1 MIRLR
6 DGGAFFGKRIRMET
20 VHQILSNKILV
31 TAFLGYFIAQ
41 IAKAVIEA
49 IVDRSFS
56 PRRFFSGNGGM
67 PSSHASTVCALA
79 TMTALTLGVG
89 TYEFAFA
96 VVFAIVVMVDAS
108 GVRRETGNQA
118 VILNELMEY
127 FSKQRD
133 NPPDFSHDRLK
144 ELIGHTPLQV
154 QTGAALGIIIAVVTH
169 LLWK

>member
-1 MIRLR
+1 MNRPC
-6 DGGAFFGKRIRMET
+6 GCGAYFDTKVQMDT
-20 VHQILSNKILV
+20 LHQILSNKILI

-49 IVDRSFS
+49 VVDRTFS
-56 PRRFFSGNGGM
+56 VRRFFSGNGGM

-79 TMTALTLGVG
+79 TMTAFVRGLESF
-89 TYEFAFA
+89 EFAFT
-96 VVFAIVVMVDAS
+96 VIFAIVVMVDAS

-133 NPPDFSHDRLK
+133 NPPGFSHDRLK

-154 QTGAALGIIIAVVTH
+154 QTGAALGIIIAVVLH
-169 LLWK
+169 FLWP

>member
-1 MIRLR
+1 
-6 DGGAFFGKRIRMET
+6 MET
-20 VHQILSNKILV
+20 VRLILNNKILV

-41 IAKAVIEA
+41 IIKAIIEA
-49 IVDRSFS
+49 VMDRTFS
-56 PRRFFSGNGGM
+56 IRRLFSGNGGM

-79 TMTALTLGVG
+79 TMTALTAGVASF
-89 TYEFAFA
+89 EFAIA

-127 FSKQRD
+127 FGKLKD
-133 NPPDFSHDRLK
+133 NPPRFSHDKLK

-154 QTGAALGIIIAVVTH
+154 QTGAALGIIIAFVTNY
-169 LLWK
+169 LWK

>member
-1 MIRLR
+1 
-6 DGGAFFGKRIRMET
+6 
-20 VHQILSNKILV
+20 
-31 TAFLGYFIAQ
+31 
-41 IAKAVIEA
+41 
-49 IVDRSFS
+49 
-56 PRRFFSGNGGM
+56 M
-67 PSSHASTVCALA
+67 PSSHAATVCALA
-79 TMTALTLGVG
+79 TMTAFTAGVASF
-89 TYEFAFA
+89 EFAIA

-133 NPPDFSHDRLK
+133 NPPSFSHDKLK

-169 LLWK
+169 FVWK